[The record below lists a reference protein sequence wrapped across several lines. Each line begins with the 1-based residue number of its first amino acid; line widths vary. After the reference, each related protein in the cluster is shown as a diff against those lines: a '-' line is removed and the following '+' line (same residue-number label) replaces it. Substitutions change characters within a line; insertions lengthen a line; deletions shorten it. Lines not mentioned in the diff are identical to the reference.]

1 MQKLFF
7 IAGVS
12 NIWKCHKTKK
22 SDDKDYFFVNCNA
35 IIFNERPRCP
45 LTYAVIAVN
54 NVEDF
59 VAGFFITEIV
69 GTDAAEDG
77 RLSQSLPGSV
87 AGLSAMLD
95 HVSIRANIIL
105 SV

>member
-1 MQKLFF
+1 MSQDK
-7 IAGVS
+7 
-12 NIWKCHKTKK
+12 KK

-95 HVSIRANIIL
+95 QVSIVMITPQHWSKAIKATAGQF
-105 SV
+105 

>member
-1 MQKLFF
+1 MQSFQ
-7 IAGVS
+7 
-12 NIWKCHKTKK
+12 
-22 SDDKDYFFVNCNA
+22 
-35 IIFNERPRCP
+35 RPRCP

-54 NVEDF
+54 SVEDF
-59 VAGFFITEIV
+59 VAGLFIVDIV
-69 GTDAAEDG
+69 GTDAAKDG

-87 AGLSAMLD
+87 TGLSAMLD

>member
-1 MQKLFF
+1 M
-7 IAGVS
+7 
-12 NIWKCHKTKK
+12 N
-22 SDDKDYFFVNCNA
+22 YNA
-35 IIFNERPRCP
+35 IIFNERPRRP

-54 NVEDF
+54 YVEDF
-59 VAGFFITEIV
+59 VAGFFIMEIV

-95 HVSIRANIIL
+95 QVRIRLDQAGQTHARC